1 MERMQPETLIRSL
14 LILMTCS
21 AGLLVLCRYPDNTN
35 NVSERGA
42 KAAKRH
48 QAVSGYWHSLATLA
62 RWCRLR
68 SYLDTAAAHGV
79 TALDAIRDAIE
90 GKPRLPPLPAIG

>member
-1 MERMQPETLIRSL
+1 VSW
-14 LILMTCS
+14 
-21 AGLLVLCRYPDNTN
+21 TN

-48 QAVSGYWHSLATLA
+48 QAISGYWHSLATLA
-62 RWCRLR
+62 HWCRLR
-68 SYLDTAAAHGV
+68 SYPDTAAHGV

-90 GKPRLPPLPAIG
+90 ESPEGYAKLYLKK

>member
-1 MERMQPETLIRSL
+1 LSL
-14 LILMTCS
+14 S
-21 AGLLVLCRYPDNTN
+21 GCRNKDN

-48 QAVSGYWHSLATLA
+48 QAVSGYWHSLGTLA

-68 SYLDTAAAHGV
+68 SYLDTAAAHGATV
-79 TALDAIRDAIE
+79 LDAISSALA
-90 GKPRLPPLPAIG
+90 GKPWLPPLPAAAGGT